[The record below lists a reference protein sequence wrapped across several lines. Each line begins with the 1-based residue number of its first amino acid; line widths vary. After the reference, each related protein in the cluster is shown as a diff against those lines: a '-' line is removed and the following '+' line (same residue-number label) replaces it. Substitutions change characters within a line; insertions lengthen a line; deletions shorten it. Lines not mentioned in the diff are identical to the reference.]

1 MPNSLDVLRQID
13 AIVNQNNE
21 LEQGVLLEFDWDSIL
36 MMASSGLILPHI
48 YVSLRTKKALEF
60 LEADFADY
68 LHEIYRLNK
77 ERNEAILNQAQV
89 IAKTLQEED
98 IEFVFLKCT
107 ALLISDY
114 YSDIGSRMVGD
125 IDLLV
130 NEQDQERADALF
142 RKAGY
147 INNVEK
153 SNIGKLDIADH
164 RHLSRLVHP
173 DYIGAVEIHKKVT
186 DQTIES
192 LDPLAILKD
201 KEECKGM
208 PIPNLKHLCLHN
220 IYNWQLNDN
229 GYILSMVGFRSYCDS
244 LVFLQKNKTQVSA
257 LFGTDLK
264 TKKYASL
271 LSTFSAA
278 FQSFSPFA
286 FSKMLFKAS
295 KKNKLFNS
303 ALYYMHY
310 MRLITF
316 KAVPFLVHRSFLFVT
331 HKGYRKAAWKD
342 RHRIAN
348 PYIKLSPNRM
358 RLITVILRRGRI

>member
-77 ERNEAILNQAQV
+77 ERNEAILNQAQI
-89 IAKTLQEED
+89 IAKTLQEEG
-98 IEFVFLKCT
+98 IEFVFLKGT

-130 NEQDQERADALF
+130 NEQDQERTDALF

-147 INNVEK
+147 VNNAEK
-153 SNIGKLDIADH
+153 TSIGKLDLADL
-164 RHLSRLVHP
+164 RHLSRLVHS
-173 DYIGAVEIHKKVT
+173 DYIGAVEIHKRVI
-186 DQTIES
+186 DRTIES

-201 KEECKGM
+201 KKECKGI
-208 PIPNLKHLCLHN
+208 PIPSLKHLCLHN

-229 GYILSMVGFRSYCDS
+229 GYILSTVGFRSYCDS
-244 LVFLQKNKTQVSA
+244 LVFLQKDKEQVNV
-257 LFGTDLK
+257 LFETDQK
-264 TKKYASL
+264 TKKYTSL
-271 LSTFSAA
+271 LSAFSAA
-278 FQSFSPFA
+278 FQSFYPFA
-286 FSKMLFKAS
+286 FSKMLFKVS

-303 ALYYMHY
+303 ALYYVRRI
-310 MRLITF
+310 RLLTF
-316 KAVPFLVHRSFLFVT
+316 KAVPFLLNRSYLFLT

-342 RHRIAN
+342 RHRITN
-348 PYIKLSPNRM
+348 EFTKIISK
-358 RLITVILRRGRI
+358 